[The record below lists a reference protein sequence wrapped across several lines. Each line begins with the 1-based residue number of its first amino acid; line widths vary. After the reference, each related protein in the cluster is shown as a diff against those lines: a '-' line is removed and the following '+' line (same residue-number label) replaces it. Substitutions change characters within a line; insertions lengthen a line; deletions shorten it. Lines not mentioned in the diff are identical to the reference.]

1 MTSGGRQD
9 DGTGHQ
15 DRVRALSD
23 RRPWVSARDR
33 HRRPVPLKETSMAE
47 LTVAIVVVALT
58 GVLLLV
64 ARGVERL

>member
-1 MTSGGRQD
+1 
-9 DGTGHQ
+9 
-15 DRVRALSD
+15 
-23 RRPWVSARDR
+23 
-33 HRRPVPLKETSMAE
+33 VPLKESSMAE

>member
-1 MTSGGRQD
+1 
-9 DGTGHQ
+9 
-15 DRVRALSD
+15 
-23 RRPWVSARDR
+23 
-33 HRRPVPLKETSMAE
+33 MAE